1 MHPSLATPDQ
11 IGSGE
16 LRRRNGVQS
25 LLLAAGI
32 GGLLA
37 IATTLVWGPLGVLL
51 AALATAALILAAP
64 RVPPASVMRLYRAR
78 PVDPQT
84 GDQLLALTGELA
96 GRADLAVPPRLFVI
110 PSTALNAFAVGTP
123 DRSAIA
129 LTEGLLRRLTLREIA
144 GVLGHE
150 IAHIRANDLE
160 IMGLADVT
168 TRFAQILSYL
178 AVLLALANLLLILR
192 GEDTLPWLSLA
203 LLYLAPA
210 ATSLLQLGLS
220 RAREFHADLE
230 AARLTGDPLGL
241 ASALRRLDSGTG
253 HILDDLCLPVPCRR
267 VAHPSL
273 LRSHPPSNERIA
285 RLLSL
290 QDDGALP
297 PLALVERPMV
307 SLAGFGPILMR
318 PRYRWPGIWY

>member
-1 MHPSLATPDQ
+1 MPDRV
-11 IGSGE
+11 GRVE
-16 LRRRNGVQS
+16 RRRRNAGQS

-32 GGLLA
+32 GSLLA
-37 IATTLVWGPLGVLL
+37 IATALVWGALGVAV
-51 AALATAALILAAP
+51 AALAAGALLYTAP
-64 RVPPASVMRLYRAR
+64 RVPPGTIMRLYRAR
-78 PVDPQT
+78 PVDPHT
-84 GDQLLALTGELA
+84 GDQLIALTRELS
-96 GRADLAVPPRLFVI
+96 GRAGLAVAPRLFVI

-123 DRSAIA
+123 ERSAIA

-168 TRFAQILSYL
+168 TRFAQVLSYL
-178 AVLLALANLLLILR
+178 AVLLALANLLLMVL
-192 GEDTLPWLSLA
+192 GEDTLPWLSVA

-220 RAREFHADLE
+220 RAREFQADLE
-230 AARLTGDPLGL
+230 AARLTGDALGL
-241 ASALRRLDSGTG
+241 ASALRRLDNGTG

-267 VAHPSL
+267 IAHPSL
-273 LRSHPPSNERIA
+273 LRSHPPAEERIG

-290 QDDGALP
+290 EGESAMP
-297 PLALVERPMV
+297 PLAIVERPMV

>member
-1 MHPSLATPDQ
+1 MHPSLATP
-11 IGSGE
+11 GE
-16 LRRRNGVQS
+16 VGPVERRQRNAVQS

-37 IATTLVWGPLGVLL
+37 VATALVWGPLGVLI
-51 AALATAALILAAP
+51 AALSTAGLLVAAP
-64 RVPPASVMRLYRAR
+64 RVPPGTVMRLYRAR
-78 PVDPQT
+78 PVDPHT
-84 GDQLLALTGELA
+84 GDQLLALTSELA
-96 GRADLAVPPRLFVI
+96 DRAGLAVPPRLFVI

-123 DRSAIA
+123 ERSAIA

-178 AVLLALANLLLILR
+178 AVLLALANLLAMLR
-192 GEDTLPWLSLA
+192 GEDTLPWISVA

-220 RAREFHADLE
+220 RAREFHADRE

-253 HILDDLCLPVPCRR
+253 HILDDLCLPVLCRR

-273 LRSHPPSNERIA
+273 LRSHPPSDERIA

>member
-1 MHPSLATPDQ
+1 MPDHV
-11 IGSGE
+11 GRVE
-16 LRRRNGVQS
+16 RRRGNAGQS

-32 GGLLA
+32 GSLLA
-37 IATTLVWGPLGVLL
+37 IATALVWGPLGVLL
-51 AALATAALILAAP
+51 AALAAGALVVAAP
-64 RVPPASVMRLYRAR
+64 RVRPGTIMRLYRAR
-78 PVDPQT
+78 PVDPHT
-84 GDQLLALTGELA
+84 GDQLIALASELS
-96 GRADLAVPPRLFVI
+96 GRAGLAAAPRLFVI

-123 DRSAIA
+123 ERSAIA

-144 GVLGHE
+144 GVLAHE

-168 TRFAQILSYL
+168 TRFAQFLSYL
-178 AVLLALANLLLILR
+178 AVLLALVNLLLMVR
-192 GEDTLPWLSLA
+192 GEDTLPWLSVA

-210 ATSLLQLGLS
+210 ATSLLQLALS
-220 RAREFHADLE
+220 RAREFQADLE
-230 AARLTGDPLGL
+230 AAHLTGDALGL

-253 HILDDLCLPVPCRR
+253 HILDDFCLPVPCRR

-273 LRSHPPSNERIA
+273 LRSHPPAEERID
-285 RLLSL
+285 RLVSL
-290 QDDGALP
+290 EGESAMP
-297 PLALVERPMV
+297 PLAIVERPMV